1 MKCSS
6 IEQHNSIQLN
16 TTQPYGYFEESVYD
30 YKLPKNKIDV

>member
-6 IEQHNSIQLN
+6 IEQHNITQRN
-16 TTQPYGYFEESVYD
+16 TTQPHGYFEESVYH